1 MKKHKKRLILILEC
15 ILMLVFGIGLIK
27 GNGLLFPAKQ
37 EKLQTILGLEVQKE
51 EVCISEEP
59 EHGTVAPDI
68 EGNVSAA
75 DNTAQEPAASE
86 EDSLDDEASDEKD
99 TSSEKVKL
107 LDIEDYS
114 DAPEDNGCPYYVK
127 VNRQQNVVTVYAL
140 DENGYYTVPVRAMI
154 CSVGKNNGTPTGT
167 FTTSDKH
174 EWSALVGGV
183 YGQYAYRING
193 QIMFH
198 SVPYYT
204 KNKGNLESEEYNKL
218 GTAASLGC
226 VRLSVSDAK
235 WLYDNCPSG
244 TIVTI
249 YDSDYPGPLG
259 KPVAEVLDLEDE
271 RSCWDPMDPDKEN
284 PWNTGSI
291 RILGGGTRTIERGYS
306 YDLTAGVLVLD
317 EDGNDLTE
325 YLTVE
330 SNVNPMVSGTYDI
343 TYKVSIPDGQSA
355 ELQSSVRVKDS
366 IPPEIV
372 IESDKI
378 TLNRI
383 QASSAN
389 CMTALYEQLQII
401 DAGAELSVDH
411 LTVDT
416 IDIQK
421 GISQT
426 DIEIFATDDYGN
438 RTEKQVVTV
447 YFDWDA
453 PVIGDAV
460 AYEVTGSTDEE
471 IRQAILDVIPVEDES
486 SGIADIKV
494 TWTKRISVDSY
505 SVMIIA
511 KDEYGNIST
520 RFFNDFHI
528 NIENNE

>member
-1 MKKHKKRLILILEC
+1 MKKQKKWLIIILEC
-15 ILMLVFGIGLIK
+15 IIMLILGIGLTQ
-27 GNGLLFPAKQ
+27 GNEFLSRLTE
-37 EKLQTILGLEVQKE
+37 EKLQPMFSLEVQKNE
-51 EVCISEEP
+51 GSISEAAGSGIVELD
-59 EHGTVAPDI
+59 V
-68 EGNVSAA
+68 EGNLSAA
-75 DNTAQEPAASE
+75 EKTKEEPAAENDPFAHETSE
-86 EDSLDDEASDEKD
+86 ETDISTGKTE
-99 TSSEKVKL
+99 L

-127 VNRQQNVVTVYAL
+127 VNRKQNVITVYAL

-183 YGQYAYRING
+183 YGQYSYRISG

-198 SVPYYT
+198 SVPYFT
-204 KNKGNLESEEYNKL
+204 KNKENLESEEYNKL

-249 YDSDYPGPLG
+249 YDSDYYGPLG
-259 KPVAEVLDLEDE
+259 KPVAETLDLEDE
-271 RSCWDPMDPDKEN
+271 RSCWDPTDPDEQN
-284 PWNTGSI
+284 PWNTGDI
-291 RILGGGTRTIERGYS
+291 RILGGGMRTIERGYS
-306 YDLTAGVLVLD
+306 YDLAAGVLVLD
-317 EDGNDLTE
+317 ADGNDMTE

-343 TYKVSIPDGQSA
+343 TYKVSIPRGQTVQ
-355 ELQSSVRVKDS
+355 LQSSVRVKDH

-372 IESDKI
+372 IGSEKI

-383 QASSAN
+383 QASSPN
-389 CMTALYEQLQII
+389 CVSALFEQIQII
-401 DAGAELSVDH
+401 DAGTELSADH
-411 LTVDT
+411 LTIDT
-416 IDIQK
+416 INFEK
-421 GISQT
+421 GIPQA

-438 RTEKQVVTV
+438 RTEKQIVTV

-460 AYEVTGSTDEE
+460 TNEVTASTEE
-471 IRQAILDVIPVEDES
+471 DIRQAILDVIPIVDES

-520 RFFNDFHI
+520 RFFDDFHI